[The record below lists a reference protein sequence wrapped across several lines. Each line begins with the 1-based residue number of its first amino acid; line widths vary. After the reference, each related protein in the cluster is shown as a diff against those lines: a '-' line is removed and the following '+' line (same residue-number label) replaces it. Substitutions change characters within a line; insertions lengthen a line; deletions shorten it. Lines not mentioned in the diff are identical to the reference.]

1 MFANSCYCCC
11 CAETFLF
18 LFLFCKFFV
27 CLIFCSLFSFPGCAN
42 ISFACVDFF
51 CIFLFWFE
59 YFSKVMISR
68 VAGMK
73 LIFLILFRVLRDSLR
88 GIYEALELR
97 DGAISCHS

>member
-1 MFANSCYCCC
+1 MEEKRLELENGSCGSVRNCCCYCCSFLLGWFWILLNFS
-11 CAETFLF
+11 TFT
-18 LFLFCKFFV
+18 
-27 CLIFCSLFSFPGCAN
+27 S
-42 ISFACVDFF
+42 
-51 CIFLFWFE
+51 
-59 YFSKVMISR
+59 VMISR